1 MRGAFLTARQIIRL
15 ESLAYPVH
23 ERETAFSSGD
33 HHLDVGNINHLFFI
47 GALLVAASILMSS
60 LSARL
65 GVPILVIF
73 LAVGMLAGVDGIG
86 GIVFE
91 DYRLAFIIS
100 NLALAVILLDGGMR
114 TRTATFRVALKPAF
128 SLATIGVAITSGL
141 TGLAAAWLFDLPL
154 LQGLLIGAIVGS
166 TDAAVVFNLLNG
178 KGLNERVGSTLEI
191 ESGSNDPMAMF
202 LTVALIDMLLAGRSS
217 FGWDFLLTLVQQF
230 GIGTVLGL
238 VGGWLLLQLINRLS
252 VADGLYPLLA
262 VAGGLMIFALSGA
275 IGGSGILAIYVCGLL
290 LGNRPIRNRHGIL
303 HMFDGLA
310 WLSQIGMFLVLGL
323 LLTPSELLP
332 IALPALALSLWMILF
347 ARPLAVFLSLLP
359 FRSFH
364 LRERLF
370 ISWIG
375 LRGAVPVILAVFPL
389 MAGLENAQLFFNVAF
404 FIVLVSLLVQGT
416 TLTWAAK
423 KAKVEVPPSPM
434 PVSRTGLQV
443 HTTSQWEM
451 FVYRLSASK
460 WCVGAALRELKM
472 PPGTRIAALFRGKE
486 LLHPSGSTRLKVDDI
501 LCVIG
506 HDEDL
511 PALGKLFS
519 QAPKRGQDLRF
530 FGDFI
535 LEADAQLSAITAL
548 YGLKLGDVN
557 GEQTIGAFMA
567 EEVGGNP
574 VVGDQI
580 EWNGLTW
587 TVAAMDAGEVRKVGL
602 KFPEGDKP
610 GPQLMF

>member
-1 MRGAFLTARQIIRL
+1 M
-15 ESLAYPVH
+15 
-23 ERETAFSSGD
+23 
-33 HHLDVGNINHLFFI
+33 DVGNINHLFFI

-60 LSARL
+60 LSNRL

-73 LAVGMLAGVDGIG
+73 LAVGMLAGVDGVG

-91 DYRLAFIIS
+91 DYRLAFVIS

-128 SLATIGVAITSGL
+128 SLATLGVAITSGL

-202 LTVALIDMLLAGRSS
+202 LTVALIEMLLAGQST
-217 FGWDFLLTLVQQF
+217 FGWDFLLSLLQQF

-238 VGGWLLLQLINRLS
+238 LGGWLLLQLINRLS

-332 IALPALALSLWMILF
+332 IAIPALLLSLWMILF

>member
-1 MRGAFLTARQIIRL
+1 M
-15 ESLAYPVH
+15 
-23 ERETAFSSGD
+23 
-33 HHLDVGNINHLFFI
+33 DVGNINHLFFI

-60 LSARL
+60 LSNRL

-91 DYRLAFIIS
+91 DYQLAFVIS

-114 TRTATFRVALKPAF
+114 TRTTTFRVALKPAF

-217 FGWDFLLTLVQQF
+217 FGWDFLLSLLQQF

-238 VGGWLLLQLINRLS
+238 LGGWLLLQLINRLS

-404 FIVLVSLLVQGT
+404 FIVLVSLLLQGS
-416 TLTWAAK
+416 TLAWAAK

-486 LLHPSGSTRLKVDDI
+486 LLHPSGSTRLQVDDI

-548 YGLKLGDVN
+548 YGLKLGEVD
-557 GEQTIGAFMA
+557 GEQSIGNFMA
-567 EEVGGNP
+567 EEVGGRP
-574 VVGDQI
+574 VVGDQL

-587 TVAAMDAGEVRKVGL
+587 TVAAMEAGAVRKVGL

>member
-1 MRGAFLTARQIIRL
+1 
-15 ESLAYPVH
+15 
-23 ERETAFSSGD
+23 
-33 HHLDVGNINHLFFI
+33 LDVGNINHLFFI

-73 LAVGMLAGVDGIG
+73 LGVGMLAGVDGVG

-91 DYRLAFIIS
+91 DYQLAFVIS

-128 SLATIGVAITSGL
+128 SLATLGVAITSGF

-202 LTVALIDMLLAGRSS
+202 LTVALIDMLLAGQTT
-217 FGWDFLLTLVQQF
+217 FGWDFLLTLLQQF

-238 VGGWLLLQLINRLS
+238 AGGWLLLQLINRLS

-347 ARPLAVFLSLLP
+347 ARPLAVFVSLLP

-404 FIVLVSLLVQGT
+404 FIVLVSLLLQGS
-416 TLTWAAK
+416 TLAWAAK

-443 HTTSQWEM
+443 HATSQWEM

-472 PPGTRIAALFRGKE
+472 PPGTRIAALFRGKN
-486 LLHPSGSTRLKVDDI
+486 LLHPSGSTRLQVDDI

-548 YGLKLGDVN
+548 YGLKLGDVDGN
-557 GEQTIGAFMA
+557 QTIGNFMA
-567 EEVGGNP
+567 EQVNGNP

-587 TVAAMDAGEVRKVGL
+587 TVAAMEAGEVRKVGL

>member
-1 MRGAFLTARQIIRL
+1 M
-15 ESLAYPVH
+15 
-23 ERETAFSSGD
+23 
-33 HHLDVGNINHLFFI
+33 DVGNINHLFFI

-73 LAVGMLAGVDGIG
+73 LGVGMLAGVDGVG

-91 DYRLAFIIS
+91 DYQLAFVIS

-128 SLATIGVAITSGL
+128 SLATLGVAITSGL
-141 TGLAAAWLFDLPL
+141 TGLAAAWLFELPL

-202 LTVALIDMLLAGRSS
+202 LTVALIDMLLAGQTT
-217 FGWDFLLTLVQQF
+217 FGWDFLLTLLQQF

-238 VGGWLLLQLINRLS
+238 AGGWLLLQLINRLS

-262 VAGGLMIFALSGA
+262 VAGGLMIFALSSA
-275 IGGSGILAIYVCGLL
+275 VGGSGILAIYVCGLL

-323 LLTPSELLP
+323 LLTPSDLLP
-332 IALPALALSLWMILF
+332 IAVPALALSLWMILC
-347 ARPLAVFLSLLP
+347 ARPLAVFVSLLP

-404 FIVLVSLLVQGT
+404 FIVLVSLLLQGS
-416 TLTWAAK
+416 TLAWAAK
-423 KAKVEVPPSPM
+423 KAKVEVPPSPL
-434 PVSRTGLQV
+434 PISRTGLQV
-443 HTTSQWEM
+443 HTTSQWEL
-451 FVYRLSASK
+451 FIYRLSASK

-472 PPGTRIAALFRGKE
+472 PPGTRIAALFRGTE
-486 LLHPSGSTRLKVDDI
+486 LLHPSGSTRLQVGDI

-506 HDEDL
+506 HEEDL

-535 LEADAQLSAITAL
+535 LEADAQLSAIAAL
-548 YGLKLGDVN
+548 YGLKLGEVD
-557 GEQTIGAFMA
+557 GEQTIGSFMA
-567 EEVGGNP
+567 EEVGGRP
-574 VVGDQI
+574 VVGDQV

-587 TVAAMDAGEVRKVGL
+587 TVAAMEAGEVRKVGL

>member
-1 MRGAFLTARQIIRL
+1 
-15 ESLAYPVH
+15 
-23 ERETAFSSGD
+23 
-33 HHLDVGNINHLFFI
+33 LDVGNINHLFFI

-73 LAVGMLAGVDGIG
+73 LGVGMLAGVDGVG

-91 DYRLAFIIS
+91 DYRLAFVIS

-128 SLATIGVAITSGL
+128 SLATLGVAITSGF

-202 LTVALIDMLLAGRSS
+202 LTVALIDMLLAGQTT
-217 FGWDFLLTLVQQF
+217 FGWDFLLTLLQQF

-238 VGGWLLLQLINRLS
+238 AGGWLLLQLINRLS

-347 ARPLAVFLSLLP
+347 ARPLAVFVSLLP

-404 FIVLVSLLVQGT
+404 FIVLVSLLLQGS
-416 TLTWAAK
+416 TLAWAAK

-443 HTTSQWEM
+443 HATSQWEM

-472 PPGTRIAALFRGKE
+472 PPGTRIAALFRGKN
-486 LLHPSGSTRLKVDDI
+486 LLHPSGSTRLQVDDI

-548 YGLKLGDVN
+548 YGLKLGDVDGN
-557 GEQTIGAFMA
+557 QTIGNFMA
-567 EEVGGNP
+567 EQVNGNP

-587 TVAAMDAGEVRKVGL
+587 TVAAMEAGEVRKVGL

>member
-1 MRGAFLTARQIIRL
+1 M
-15 ESLAYPVH
+15 
-23 ERETAFSSGD
+23 
-33 HHLDVGNINHLFFI
+33 DVGSINHLFFI

-73 LAVGMLAGVDGIG
+73 LGVGMLAGVDGVG

-100 NLALAVILLDGGMR
+100 NLALAIILLDGGMR

-128 SLATIGVAITSGL
+128 SLATLGVAITSGF

-202 LTVALIDMLLAGRSS
+202 LTVALIDMLLAGQTT
-217 FGWDFLLTLVQQF
+217 FGWDFLLTLLQQF

-238 VGGWLLLQLINRLS
+238 AGGWLLLQLINRLS

-332 IALPALALSLWMILF
+332 IAIPALLLSLWMILF
-347 ARPLAVFLSLLP
+347 ARPLAVFVSLLP

-404 FIVLVSLLVQGT
+404 FIVLVSLLLQGS
-416 TLTWAAK
+416 TLAWAAK

-443 HTTSQWEM
+443 HTTSQWEI

-486 LLHPSGSTRLKVDDI
+486 LLHPSGSTRLQVDDI

-519 QAPKRGQDLRF
+519 QAPTRGQDLRF

-535 LEADAQLSAITAL
+535 LEADAQLNAIAAL
-548 YGLKLGDVN
+548 YGLKLGEVD
-557 GEQTIGAFMA
+557 GEQTIGDFMA
-567 EEVGGNP
+567 EQVGGRP
-574 VVGDQI
+574 VVGDQV

>member
-1 MRGAFLTARQIIRL
+1 M
-15 ESLAYPVH
+15 
-23 ERETAFSSGD
+23 
-33 HHLDVGNINHLFFI
+33 DVGSINHLFFI

-73 LAVGMLAGVDGIG
+73 LGVGMLAGVDGVG

-91 DYRLAFIIS
+91 DYQLAFVIS

-128 SLATIGVAITSGL
+128 SLATLGVAITSGF

-202 LTVALIDMLLAGRSS
+202 LTVALIDMLLAGQTT
-217 FGWDFLLTLVQQF
+217 FGWNFLLTLLQQF

-238 VGGWLLLQLINRLS
+238 AGGWLLLQLINRLS

-347 ARPLAVFLSLLP
+347 ARPLAVFVSLLP

-404 FIVLVSLLVQGT
+404 FIVLVSLLLQGT

-443 HTTSQWEM
+443 HATSQWEM

-472 PPGTRIAALFRGKE
+472 PPGTRIAALFRGKD
-486 LLHPSGSTRLKVDDI
+486 LLHPSGSTRLQVDDI

-548 YGLKLGDVN
+548 YGLKLGDVDGN
-557 GEQTIGAFMA
+557 QTIGDFMA
-567 EEVGGNP
+567 EEVGGRP

-587 TVAAMDAGEVRKVGL
+587 TVAAMEAGEVRKVGL

>member
-1 MRGAFLTARQIIRL
+1 
-15 ESLAYPVH
+15 
-23 ERETAFSSGD
+23 
-33 HHLDVGNINHLFFI
+33 LDVGNINHLFFI

-73 LAVGMLAGVDGIG
+73 LGVGMLAGVDGVG

-91 DYRLAFIIS
+91 DYQLAFVIS

-128 SLATIGVAITSGL
+128 SLATLGVAITSGF

-202 LTVALIDMLLAGRSS
+202 LTVALIDMLLAGQTT
-217 FGWDFLLTLVQQF
+217 FGWDFLLTLLQQF

-238 VGGWLLLQLINRLS
+238 AGGWLLLQLINRLS

-347 ARPLAVFLSLLP
+347 ARPLAVFVSLLP

-404 FIVLVSLLVQGT
+404 FIVLVSLLLQGS
-416 TLTWAAK
+416 TLAWAAK

-443 HTTSQWEM
+443 HATSQWEM

-472 PPGTRIAALFRGKE
+472 PPGTRIAALFRGKN
-486 LLHPSGSTRLKVDDI
+486 LLHPSGSTRLQVDDI

-548 YGLKLGDVN
+548 YGLKLGDVDGN
-557 GEQTIGAFMA
+557 QTIGNFMA
-567 EEVGGNP
+567 EEVNGNP

-587 TVAAMDAGEVRKVGL
+587 TVAAMEAGEVRKVGL
-602 KFPEGDKP
+602 KFPEGNKP

>member
-1 MRGAFLTARQIIRL
+1 
-15 ESLAYPVH
+15 
-23 ERETAFSSGD
+23 
-33 HHLDVGNINHLFFI
+33 LDVGNINHLFFI

-60 LSARL
+60 LSNRL

-73 LAVGMLAGVDGIG
+73 LAVGMLAGVDGVG

-91 DYRLAFIIS
+91 DYRLAFVIS

-128 SLATIGVAITSGL
+128 SLATLGVAITSGL

-202 LTVALIDMLLAGRSS
+202 LTVALIEMLLAGQST
-217 FGWDFLLTLVQQF
+217 FGWDFLLSLLQQF

-238 VGGWLLLQLINRLS
+238 LGGWLLLQLINRLS

-519 QAPKRGQDLRF
+519 QAPTRGQDLRF

>member
-1 MRGAFLTARQIIRL
+1 M
-15 ESLAYPVH
+15 
-23 ERETAFSSGD
+23 
-33 HHLDVGNINHLFFI
+33 DVGNINHLFFI

-73 LAVGMLAGVDGIG
+73 LGVGMLAGVDGVG

-91 DYRLAFIIS
+91 DYRLAFVIS

-128 SLATIGVAITSGL
+128 SLATLGVAITSGF

-202 LTVALIDMLLAGRSS
+202 LTVALIDMLLAGQTT
-217 FGWDFLLTLVQQF
+217 FGWDFLLTLLQQF

-238 VGGWLLLQLINRLS
+238 AGGWLLLQLINRLS

-275 IGGSGILAIYVCGLL
+275 IGGSGILAIYVCGLP

-347 ARPLAVFLSLLP
+347 ARPLAVFVSLLP

-404 FIVLVSLLVQGT
+404 FIVLVSLLLQGT
-416 TLTWAAK
+416 TLAWAAK

-443 HTTSQWEM
+443 HATSQWEM

-460 WCVGAALRELKM
+460 WSVGAALRELKM
-472 PPGTRIAALFRGKE
+472 PPGTRIAALFRGKN
-486 LLHPSGSTRLKVDDI
+486 LLHPSGSTRLQVDDI

-548 YGLKLGDVN
+548 YGLKLGDVDGN
-557 GEQTIGAFMA
+557 QTIGNFMA
-567 EEVGGNP
+567 EQVNGNP

-587 TVAAMDAGEVRKVGL
+587 TVAAMEAGEVRKVGL

>member
-1 MRGAFLTARQIIRL
+1 M
-15 ESLAYPVH
+15 
-23 ERETAFSSGD
+23 
-33 HHLDVGNINHLFFI
+33 DVGNINHLFFI

-60 LSARL
+60 LSNRL

-73 LAVGMLAGVDGIG
+73 LAVGMLAGVDGVG

-91 DYRLAFIIS
+91 DYRLAFVIS

-128 SLATIGVAITSGL
+128 SLATLGVAITSGL

-202 LTVALIDMLLAGRSS
+202 LTVALIEMLLAGQST
-217 FGWDFLLTLVQQF
+217 FGWDFLLSLLQQF

-238 VGGWLLLQLINRLS
+238 LGGWLLLQLINRLS

-332 IALPALALSLWMILF
+332 IAIPALLLSLWMILF
-347 ARPLAVFLSLLP
+347 ARPLAVFVSLLP

-404 FIVLVSLLVQGT
+404 FIVLVSLLLQGS
-416 TLTWAAK
+416 TLAWAAK

-443 HTTSQWEM
+443 HTTSQWEI

-486 LLHPSGSTRLKVDDI
+486 LLHPSGSTRLQVDDI

-519 QAPKRGQDLRF
+519 QAPTRGQDLRF

-548 YGLKLGDVN
+548 YGLKLGNVN
-557 GEQTIGAFMA
+557 GEQSIGTFMT
-567 EEVGGNP
+567 ERVGGRP

-587 TVAAMDAGEVRKVGL
+587 TVAAMEAGEVRKVGL

>member
-1 MRGAFLTARQIIRL
+1 M
-15 ESLAYPVH
+15 
-23 ERETAFSSGD
+23 
-33 HHLDVGNINHLFFI
+33 DVGSINHLFFI

-73 LAVGMLAGVDGIG
+73 LGVGMLAGVDGVG

-100 NLALAVILLDGGMR
+100 NLALAIILLDGGMR

-128 SLATIGVAITSGL
+128 SLATLGVAITSGF

-202 LTVALIDMLLAGRSS
+202 LTVALIDMLLAGQTT
-217 FGWDFLLTLVQQF
+217 FGWDFLLTLLQQF
-230 GIGTVLGL
+230 GIGTALGL
-238 VGGWLLLQLINRLS
+238 AGGWLLLQLINRLS

-347 ARPLAVFLSLLP
+347 ARPLAVFVSLLP

-472 PPGTRIAALFRGKE
+472 PPGTRIAALFRGNE

-519 QAPKRGQDLRF
+519 QAPTRGQDLRF

-535 LEADAQLSAITAL
+535 LEGDAQLNAIAAL
-548 YGLKLGDVN
+548 YGLKLGEVD
-557 GEQTIGAFMA
+557 GEQTIGDFMA
-567 EEVGGNP
+567 EQVGGRP
-574 VVGDQI
+574 VVGDQV

>member
-1 MRGAFLTARQIIRL
+1 
-15 ESLAYPVH
+15 
-23 ERETAFSSGD
+23 
-33 HHLDVGNINHLFFI
+33 LDVGNINHLFFI

-60 LSARL
+60 LSNRL

-91 DYRLAFIIS
+91 DYQLAFVIS

-128 SLATIGVAITSGL
+128 SLATLGVAITSGL

-202 LTVALIDMLLAGRSS
+202 LTVALIDMLLAGQTT
-217 FGWDFLLTLVQQF
+217 FGWDFLLSLLQQF

-238 VGGWLLLQLINRLS
+238 LGGWLLLQLINRLS

-347 ARPLAVFLSLLP
+347 ARPLAVFVSLLP

-404 FIVLVSLLVQGT
+404 FIVLVSLLLQGS
-416 TLTWAAK
+416 TLAWAAK

-486 LLHPSGSTRLKVDDI
+486 LLHPSGSTRLQVDDI

-519 QAPKRGQDLRF
+519 QAPTRGQDLRF

-535 LEADAQLSAITAL
+535 LEGDARLSDIAAL
-548 YGLKLGDVN
+548 YGLKLGEVDGN
-557 GEQTIGAFMA
+557 QTIGAFMA
-567 EEVGGNP
+567 EQVSGNP
-574 VVGDQI
+574 VVGDQV

-587 TVAAMDAGEVRKVGL
+587 TVAAMETGEVRKVGL

>member
-1 MRGAFLTARQIIRL
+1 M
-15 ESLAYPVH
+15 
-23 ERETAFSSGD
+23 
-33 HHLDVGNINHLFFI
+33 DVGNINHLFFI

-60 LSARL
+60 LSNRL

-86 GIVFE
+86 GILFE
-91 DYRLAFIIS
+91 DYQLAFVIS

-128 SLATIGVAITSGL
+128 SLATLGVAITSGL

-202 LTVALIDMLLAGRSS
+202 LTVALIDMLLAGQTT
-217 FGWDFLLTLVQQF
+217 FGWNFLLNLLQQF

-238 VGGWLLLQLINRLS
+238 LGGWLLLQLINRLS

-332 IALPALALSLWMILF
+332 IAIPALLLSLWMILF
-347 ARPLAVFLSLLP
+347 ARPLAVFVSLLP

-404 FIVLVSLLVQGT
+404 FIVLVSLLLQGS
-416 TLTWAAK
+416 TLAWAAK
-423 KAKVEVPPSPM
+423 KAKVEVPPAPM
-434 PVSRTGLQV
+434 PISRTGLQV

-486 LLHPSGSTRLKVDDI
+486 LLHPSGSTRLQVNDI

-535 LEADAQLSAITAL
+535 LEADAQLSAIAAL
-548 YGLKLGDVN
+548 YGLKLGEVD
-557 GEQTIGAFMA
+557 GSLSIGAFMA
-567 EEVGGNP
+567 EQVGGRP
-574 VVGDQI
+574 VVGDQLQ
-580 EWNGLTW
+580 WNGLTW
-587 TVAAMDAGEVRKVGL
+587 TVAAMEAGEVRKVGL